1 MKKFLSQIGGRAAP
15 LGILAIILCA
25 AILYQN
31 GLYEIS
37 FIARSERYDDDEYLT
52 DTPTT
57 PLFSDGAVEN
67 TDAPTVSDS
76 VLESLNS
83 STNISTDSG
92 EETKKAETTEGGQSS
107 GTESSQE
114 GKYESF
120 NEITHYTS
128 KGYSISYKDYTDSSV
143 LAEISLEAPSTLYSG
158 DKLVVEFTSARK
170 NADAIPY
177 SVKQFSSKAA
187 LTVELY
193 MGYVLIDNGNVI
205 SMYTSNGTKL
215 TEFSRTYLAPAYT
228 RDLDGNPLFHLIEDG
243 FNVYYRFDK
252 VKNTFVQADYND
264 ETDNRGLYFDYTLDY
279 GISTN
284 GYNRY
289 SEIVN
294 CIVEMTFEEAEAYTE
309 KQTMPPEVTDTQA
322 PDVTDTQAPDTT
334 DTQAPDTTD
343 TQAPDATD
351 TQAPDTTD
359 TQAPDTT
366 DTQAPDTT
374 DTQAPDTTDTQA
386 PDTTD
391 TQAPDTT
398 DTQAPD
404 TTDTQAPDTTDT
416 QAPDTTDTQASDT
429 SGTQAPD
436 STDTQAIS
444 PLFMMA
450 EVPNRNDS
458 STMAL
463 ARTPS
468 TEVLVSV
475 DTAAQLLSNPN
486 GSTTIKYFN
495 YTISE
500 DGKSVF
506 VELMERRWAF
516 DRKNY
521 ALSDEYKAAPD
532 EKKLSDY
539 FKYYH
544 LYNFSENL
552 CATVDRNSRITYKNT
567 LGEAIVT
574 RTGEYFG
581 KNNRKLLTGY
591 SEPVLKGIDSVGS
604 LYYDRGY
611 VMVRQV
617 DIDFQFRDKISGDY
631 QYLVDSTGQKFAT
644 PAGYNLLAYSD
655 GVLLLERNGYYGYYS
670 IEGKWI
676 AQPMFTYAR
685 PFAEGLGVIGFSG
698 SKKGIVDREGNIIVP
713 FKYDHISGISSG
725 VFSAYNEDGWKII
738 AKLNK

>member
-37 FIARSERYDDDEYLT
+37 FIARSERYDDSEYLT

-57 PLFSDGAVEN
+57 PIFSDGAVEN
-67 TDAPTVSDS
+67 TDAPTISDS
-76 VLESLNS
+76 VIESLNS
-83 STNISTDSG
+83 STNISTNTG
-92 EETKKAETTEGGQSS
+92 KETTKAETTEGEQSS
-107 GTESSQE
+107 NPGTSQE

-120 NEITHYTS
+120 SEITHYTS

-143 LAEISLEAPSTLYSG
+143 LAEISLEAPSSLYSG

-193 MGYVLIDNGNVI
+193 MGYVLIDNGNVV

-243 FNVYYRFDK
+243 FNVYYRYDK
-252 VKNTFVQADYND
+252 AKKDFVIADYND

-279 GISTN
+279 GISKN

-309 KQTMPPEVTDTQA
+309 KQTLPPEVTDTQ
-322 PDVTDTQAPDTT
+322 V
-334 DTQAPDTTD
+334 
-343 TQAPDATD
+343 
-351 TQAPDTTD
+351 PDTTD

-398 DTQAPD
+398 DTQAV
-404 TTDTQAPDTTDT
+404 
-416 QAPDTTDTQASDT
+416 
-429 SGTQAPD
+429 
-436 STDTQAIS
+436 S

-450 EVPNRNDS
+450 EIPNRNES
-458 STMAL
+458 APETQL
-463 ARTPS
+463 ARAPS
-468 TEVLVSV
+468 TEVLASV
-475 DTAAQLLSNPN
+475 DTAAQLLSNEN
-486 GSTTIKYFN
+486 GSSTIKYFN

-516 DRKNY
+516 DRQNY

-544 LYNFSENL
+544 LYNFSEGL
-552 CATVDRNSRITYKNT
+552 CATVDRNSRITFRNT
-567 LGEAIVT
+567 QGNAIVT

-581 KNNRKLLTGY
+581 QNNRKLLTGY

-604 LYYDRGY
+604 LYFDYGY

-617 DIDFQFRDKISGDY
+617 DIDSQFRDKISGDY
-631 QYLVDSTGQKFAT
+631 QYLVDSVGQKYQIPT
-644 PAGYNLLAYSD
+644 GYKLLAYSD
-655 GVLLLERNGYYGYYS
+655 GVLLLERNGYYGYYHVD
-670 IEGKWI
+670 GRWI
-676 AQPMFTYAR
+676 AQPIYTYAR

-698 SKKGIVDREGNIIVP
+698 SKKGVVDTNGNLIVP
-713 FKYDHISGISSG
+713 FKYDYISGISSG

-738 AKLNK
+738 AKLDK

>member
-37 FIARSERYDDDEYLT
+37 FIARSERYDDSEYLT

-57 PLFSDGAVEN
+57 PIFSDGAVEN
-67 TDAPTVSDS
+67 TDAPTISDS
-76 VLESLNS
+76 VIESLNS
-83 STNISTDSG
+83 STNISTNTG
-92 EETKKAETTEGGQSS
+92 KETTKAETTEGEQSS
-107 GTESSQE
+107 NPGTSQE

-120 NEITHYTS
+120 SEITHYTS

-143 LAEISLEAPSTLYSG
+143 LAEISLEAPSSLYSG

-193 MGYVLIDNGNVI
+193 MGYVLIDNGNVV

-243 FNVYYRFDK
+243 FNVYYRYDK
-252 VKNTFVQADYND
+252 AKKDFVIADYND

-279 GISTN
+279 GISKN

-289 SEIVN
+289 NEIVN

-309 KQTMPPEVTDTQA
+309 KQTLPPEVTDTQ
-322 PDVTDTQAPDTT
+322 V
-334 DTQAPDTTD
+334 
-343 TQAPDATD
+343 
-351 TQAPDTTD
+351 PDTTD

-398 DTQAPD
+398 DTQAPETTDTQAPETTDTQAPD

-416 QAPDTTDTQASDT
+416 QAPDTTDTQAPDT
-429 SGTQAPD
+429 TDTQAPD
-436 STDTQAIS
+436 TTDTQAVS

-450 EVPNRNDS
+450 EIPNRNES
-458 STMAL
+458 APETQL
-463 ARTPS
+463 ARAPS
-468 TEVLVSV
+468 TEVLASV
-475 DTAAQLLSNPN
+475 DTAAQLLSNEN
-486 GSTTIKYFN
+486 GSSTIKYFN

-516 DRKNY
+516 DRQNY

-544 LYNFSENL
+544 LYNFSEGL
-552 CATVDRNSRITYKNT
+552 CATVDRNSRITFRNT
-567 LGEAIVT
+567 QGNAIVT

-581 KNNRKLLTGY
+581 QNNRKLLTGY

-604 LYYDRGY
+604 LYFDYGY

-617 DIDFQFRDKISGDY
+617 DIDSQFRDKISGDY
-631 QYLVDSTGQKFAT
+631 QYLVDSVGQKYQIPT
-644 PAGYNLLAYSD
+644 GYKLLAYSD
-655 GVLLLERNGYYGYYS
+655 GVLLLERNGYYGYYHVD
-670 IEGKWI
+670 GRWI
-676 AQPMFTYAR
+676 AQPIYTYAR

-698 SKKGIVDREGNIIVP
+698 SKKGVVDTNGNLIVP
-713 FKYDHISGISSG
+713 FKYDYISGISSG

-738 AKLNK
+738 AKLDK

>member
-37 FIARSERYDDDEYLT
+37 FIARSERYDDSEYLT

-57 PLFSDGAVEN
+57 PIFSDGAVEN
-67 TDAPTVSDS
+67 TDAPTISDS
-76 VLESLNS
+76 VIESLNS
-83 STNISTDSG
+83 STNISTNTG
-92 EETKKAETTEGGQSS
+92 KETTKAETTEGEQSS
-107 GTESSQE
+107 SPGTSQE

-120 NEITHYTS
+120 SEITHYTS

-143 LAEISLEAPSTLYSG
+143 LAEISLEAPSSLYSG

-193 MGYVLIDNGNVI
+193 MGYVLIDNGNVV

-243 FNVYYRFDK
+243 FNVYYRYDK
-252 VKNTFVQADYND
+252 AKKDFVIADYND

-279 GISTN
+279 GISKN

-309 KQTMPPEVTDTQA
+309 KQTLPPEVTDTQ
-322 PDVTDTQAPDTT
+322 V
-334 DTQAPDTTD
+334 
-343 TQAPDATD
+343 
-351 TQAPDTTD
+351 PDTTD

-391 TQAPDTT
+391 TQAV
-398 DTQAPD
+398 
-404 TTDTQAPDTTDT
+404 
-416 QAPDTTDTQASDT
+416 
-429 SGTQAPD
+429 
-436 STDTQAIS
+436 S

-450 EVPNRNDS
+450 EIPNRNES
-458 STMAL
+458 APETQL
-463 ARTPS
+463 ARAPS
-468 TEVLVSV
+468 TEVLASV
-475 DTAAQLLSNPN
+475 DTAAQLLSNEN
-486 GSTTIKYFN
+486 GSSTIKYFN

-516 DRKNY
+516 DRQNY

-544 LYNFSENL
+544 LYNFSEGL
-552 CATVDRNSRITYKNT
+552 CATVDRNSRITFRNT
-567 LGEAIVT
+567 QGNAIVT

-581 KNNRKLLTGY
+581 QNNRKLLTGY

-604 LYYDRGY
+604 LYFDYGY

-617 DIDFQFRDKISGDY
+617 DIDSQFRDKISGDY
-631 QYLVDSTGQKFAT
+631 QYLVDSVGQKYQIPT
-644 PAGYNLLAYSD
+644 GYKLLAYSD
-655 GVLLLERNGYYGYYS
+655 GVLLLERNGYYGYYHVD
-670 IEGKWI
+670 GRWI
-676 AQPMFTYAR
+676 AQPIYTYAR

-698 SKKGIVDREGNIIVP
+698 SKKGVVDTNGNLIVP
-713 FKYDHISGISSG
+713 FKYDYISGISSG

-738 AKLNK
+738 AKLDK

>member
-37 FIARSERYDDDEYLT
+37 FIARSERYDDSEYLT

-57 PLFSDGAVEN
+57 PIFSDGAVEN
-67 TDAPTVSDS
+67 TDAPTISDS
-76 VLESLNS
+76 VIESLNS
-83 STNISTDSG
+83 STNISTNTG
-92 EETKKAETTEGGQSS
+92 KETTKAETTEGEQSS
-107 GTESSQE
+107 NPGTSQE

-120 NEITHYTS
+120 SEITHYTS

-143 LAEISLEAPSTLYSG
+143 LAEISLEAPSSLYSG

-193 MGYVLIDNGNVI
+193 MGYVLIDNGNVV

-243 FNVYYRFDK
+243 FNVYYRYDK
-252 VKNTFVQADYND
+252 AKKDFVIADYND

-279 GISTN
+279 GISKN

-309 KQTMPPEVTDTQA
+309 KQTLPPEVTDTQ
-322 PDVTDTQAPDTT
+322 V
-334 DTQAPDTTD
+334 
-343 TQAPDATD
+343 
-351 TQAPDTTD
+351 PDTTD

-391 TQAPDTT
+391 TQAV
-398 DTQAPD
+398 
-404 TTDTQAPDTTDT
+404 
-416 QAPDTTDTQASDT
+416 
-429 SGTQAPD
+429 
-436 STDTQAIS
+436 S

-450 EVPNRNDS
+450 EIPNRNES
-458 STMAL
+458 APETQL
-463 ARTPS
+463 ARAPS
-468 TEVLVSV
+468 TEVLASV
-475 DTAAQLLSNPN
+475 DTAAQLLSNEN
-486 GSTTIKYFN
+486 GSSTIKYFN

-516 DRKNY
+516 DRQNY

-544 LYNFSENL
+544 LYNFSEGL
-552 CATVDRNSRITYKNT
+552 CATVDRNSRITFRNT
-567 LGEAIVT
+567 QGNAIVT

-581 KNNRKLLTGY
+581 QNNRKLLTGY

-604 LYYDRGY
+604 LYFDYGY

-617 DIDFQFRDKISGDY
+617 DIDSQFRDKISGDY
-631 QYLVDSTGQKFAT
+631 QYLVDSVGQKYQIPT
-644 PAGYNLLAYSD
+644 GYKLLAYSD
-655 GVLLLERNGYYGYYS
+655 GVLLLERNGYYGYYHVD
-670 IEGKWI
+670 GRWI
-676 AQPMFTYAR
+676 AQPIYTYAR

-698 SKKGIVDREGNIIVP
+698 SKKGVVDTNGNLIVP
-713 FKYDHISGISSG
+713 FKYDYISGISSG

-738 AKLNK
+738 AKLDK